1 MQILVVE
8 DDSRISEFLVKG
20 LIENGYSV
28 THCQNAEDVVE
39 NYLNKIWDL
48 MIIDIMLPKMNGFH
62 LVETLRFK
70 KNFSPI
76 LMLSA
81 LNNVQDKV
89 SALDFGAD
97 DYLTKPFHFDELLSR
112 IKALTRRQRFNEEN
126 KTEHTLDFG
135 ILKIDTERYEVRLN
149 DADIELSPRE
159 FKLLRYLAEN
169 EGKTVSRTQILNS
182 VWGNNFSNNTNI
194 VDVYIYYLRNKLEN
208 ENLKFIKTIKGIG
221 YIFDGQGI

>member
-135 ILKIDTERYEVRLN
+135 VLKIDTERYEVRLN